1 MHTHPHAERALVR
14 ARRVQF
20 SSVRARSYGR
30 PNCAARAS
38 RSPFVHSDADFVP
51 RLGMPR
57 RPEGA
62 APRKRG
68 RPRLAD
74 DMISKAGLQ
83 KRRQRDPNEHAMT
96 ALHVALPK
104 PADGLMAVS
113 RLRAA
118 ARHDDESECALS
130 AAVGCWSAAA
140 DRSFASRRFDSH
152 RLTGAAAG
160 LRPRHARWTAARAA
174 SRWQPRAAR
183 DVLLDLSSRHRT
195 RLVAAGA
202 RRPASGG
209 GRRPGR
215 PSSCPPRSPGA
226 RAYSRGFVPWRVGW
240 RLLVIT
246 HRVLETCYAT
256 SRRNLS
262 REREK

>member
-1 MHTHPHAERALVR
+1 MTHRTQRRHFRVSALSATHGRAKTTQLARPLPYLAREARERARPGPSKDQAGACWEAGTEGQHARLGTPRWTCAAGLSVHTHPHAERALVR

-104 PADGLMAVS
+104 PADGLDKA
-113 RLRAA
+113 
-118 ARHDDESECALS
+118 C
-130 AAVGCWSAAA
+130 G
-140 DRSFASRRFDSH
+140 
-152 RLTGAAAG
+152 
-160 LRPRHARWTAARAA
+160 
-174 SRWQPRAAR
+174 
-183 DVLLDLSSRHRT
+183 RHRCAWPT
-195 RLVAAGA
+195 H
-202 RRPASGG
+202 SGG
-209 GRRPGR
+209 G
-215 PSSCPPRSPGA
+215 
-226 RAYSRGFVPWRVGW
+226 
-240 RLLVIT
+240 
-246 HRVLETCYAT
+246 
-256 SRRNLS
+256 
-262 REREK
+262 

>member
-74 DMISKAGLQ
+74 DMISKAGFQ

-104 PADGLMAVS
+104 PVKEPGKRGRPRKPWKKLT
-113 RLRAA
+113 
-118 ARHDDESECALS
+118 
-130 AAVGCWSAAA
+130 
-140 DRSFASRRFDSH
+140 ASGRRKREQRR
-152 RLTGAAAG
+152 RLTEQHMPLLLLPLLVAAAG
-160 LRPRHARWTAARAA
+160 VDPEEAARQDAEQEAA
-174 SRWQPRAAR
+174 RVAAKKQPR
-183 DVLLDLSSRHRT
+183 
-195 RLVAAGA
+195 
-202 RRPASGG
+202 
-209 GRRPGR
+209 
-215 PSSCPPRSPGA
+215 
-226 RAYSRGFVPWRVGW
+226 
-240 RLLVIT
+240 
-246 HRVLETCYAT
+246 
-256 SRRNLS
+256 
-262 REREK
+262 

>member
-1 MHTHPHAERALVR
+1 MHCPLSHERARHRQTLGLTKRPGRRPGGCPSPARPDASEGGPRCCARPWTCAAGLSVHTHPHAERALVR

-83 KRRQRDPNEHAMT
+83 KRRQRAANEHAMT
-96 ALHVALPK
+96 ALQ
-104 PADGLMAVS
+104 S
-113 RLRAA
+113 RRP
-118 ARHDDESECALS
+118 R
-130 AAVGCWSAAA
+130 
-140 DRSFASRRFDSH
+140 ASR
-152 RLTGAAAG
+152 
-160 LRPRHARWTAARAA
+160 PR
-174 SRWQPRAAR
+174 SS
-183 DVLLDLSSRHRT
+183 LDKACGRHRCAWPT
-195 RLVAAGA
+195 H
-202 RRPASGG
+202 SGG
-209 GRRPGR
+209 G
-215 PSSCPPRSPGA
+215 
-226 RAYSRGFVPWRVGW
+226 
-240 RLLVIT
+240 
-246 HRVLETCYAT
+246 
-256 SRRNLS
+256 
-262 REREK
+262 